1 MLNPQVIAQMM
12 KLNPQQASKLQQAWG
27 PASNMAKNV
36 NTQQDAINLL
46 QQAGINS
53 TTLAKVKGA
62 LNNPMAT
69 VLANMAGINLNDI
82 RMKIDALAGGNTG
95 GNTIQVNRQ
104 AGNNN
109 PVTTN
114 GLDKFRRGL
123 SQLK

>member
-36 NTQQDAINLL
+36 NTQQDAMNIL

-53 TTLAKVKGA
+53 TALAKVKGA

-82 RMKIDALAGGNTG
+82 RIKIDALAGGNTS
-95 GNTIQVNRQ
+95 GNTTQ
-104 AGNNN
+104 ANNN

>member
-1 MLNPQVIAQMM
+1 M
-12 KLNPQQASKLQQAWG
+12 QQAWG

-36 NTQQDAINLL
+36 NTQQDAMNIL

-53 TTLAKVKGA
+53 TALAKVKGA

-82 RMKIDALAGGNTG
+82 RIKIDALAGGNTS
-95 GNTIQVNRQ
+95 GNTTQVNKQ
-104 AGNNN
+104 ANNN

>member
-1 MLNPQVIAQMM
+1 
-12 KLNPQQASKLQQAWG
+12 
-27 PASNMAKNV
+27 MAKNV
-36 NTQQDAINLL
+36 NTQQDAMNIL

-53 TTLAKVKGA
+53 TILAKVKGA

-69 VLANMAGINLNDI
+69 VLANMAGININDM

-95 GNTIQVNRQ
+95 GNTTQVNRQ

>member
-1 MLNPQVIAQMM
+1 
-12 KLNPQQASKLQQAWG
+12 
-27 PASNMAKNV
+27 MAKNV

-109 PVTTN
+109 PVTIN